1 MVHLGGVGQLPAR
14 LPVYGRLVDRTEQGF
29 LLARVEVGLGL
40 KLMLELILLLLESLL
55 LLLTRKLWLL
65 WLELLLL
72 GLEILEPL

>member
-1 MVHLGGVGQLPAR
+1 MVHLGGVGQLPPR
-14 LPVYGRLVDRTEQGF
+14 LPVRSWLVDRTEQG
-29 LLARVEVGLGL
+29 LCLARVEVGLGL
-40 KLMLELILLLLESLL
+40 KLMLELILLLESLL

>member
-1 MVHLGGVGQLPAR
+1 MVHLGGVGQLPPR
-14 LPVYGRLVDRTEQGF
+14 LPVRSWLVDRTEQG
-29 LLARVEVGLGL
+29 LCLARVEVGLGL